1 MPSSARVGPAA
12 MPPASHRTVR
22 GRWRREVGA
31 LPHRQDLHVAS
42 AMSSAGAIA
51 ILEPPDRI
59 VLPEPLG
66 TVRPSRYETQRWQRL
81 GRAEGELVLGW
92 SADGA
97 LVRIEY
103 HWIRRLSL
111 ADPSVA
117 DIYTAELWAQR
128 PTGEWA
134 YMLLPGEPR
143 LHAVQHERLRPLL
156 LRQLAVDIGDPLSAG
171 VESAP

>member
-1 MPSSARVGPAA
+1 MPS
-12 MPPASHRTVR
+12 
-22 GRWRREVGA
+22 E
-31 LPHRQDLHVAS
+31 
-42 AMSSAGAIA
+42 GAIA
-51 ILEPPDRI
+51 SLEPPDRL

-66 TVRPSRYETQRWQRL
+66 TLRPSRYETQRWQRL

-92 SADGA
+92 SADGM

-111 ADPSVA
+111 ADRQAA

-134 YMLLPGEPR
+134 YMVLPGEPR
-143 LHAVQHERLRPLL
+143 LHVVQHERLRPLL
-156 LRQLAVDIGDPLSAG
+156 RRQLGVDIGAPVSAG
-171 VESAP
+171 AESAP